1 MFTKQVSFESRPS
14 ALNIMLLAF
23 AAERRR
29 RLQISIDI
37 CCRRLRSA
45 ANPSAVA
52 AAVNRWDR
60 QMDRQTDGQN
70 KRYTDPTPHIMRAT
84 SMRVYWSIQRET

>member
-14 ALNIMLLAF
+14 ALNIMLLAL
-23 AAERRR
+23 AAER

-37 CCRRLRSA
+37 CCRRPRSA

-60 QMDRQTDGQN
+60 QTDRQTDGQN